1 MKKIAILSAILF
13 FTTLQCTQSEEEF
26 TPEVTQNLEEAATS
40 PLKNNDEETATF
52 AGGCFWCMESPFEK
66 LKGVK
71 EVISGYTGGHK
82 ENPAYKE
89 VSSGST
95 GHLEA
100 IQVIYDPSQI
110 SYSQLL
116 DVFWRQV
123 DPTDPGG
130 QFVDRGQQY
139 TTAIF
144 YHSDKQKEEAAASKA
159 RLQESGRYTPSVV
172 TPIRKASQFYRAED
186 YHQDYYKKNPIRY
199 KFYRFNSG
207 RDRYLKGI
215 WEGKMETS
223 NDKQASQRYK
233 RPDDEELK
241 NKLTPLQYKVTQKNG
256 TERAF
261 ENEYW
266 DNKKEGIYVDI
277 VSGEPLFISTDKFDS
292 GTGWPSFTKPLE
304 PDHVVEK
311 DDSSLFMKRTE
322 VRSTYGDSHLGHVFP
337 DGPEPTGLRY
347 CLNSAA
353 LRFIP
358 KEDLEKTG
366 YGAYKKLFEK

>member
-1 MKKIAILSAILF
+1 MKKLVILF
-13 FTTLQCTQSEEEF
+13 FIFFFATLQCIQSEEEF
-26 TPEVTQNLEEAATS
+26 TPEGAQNPEEAATS
-40 PLKNNDEETATF
+40 PLKTQGEETATF

-66 LKGVK
+66 LTGVK

-82 ENPAYKE
+82 ENPTYEE
-89 VSSGST
+89 VSSGTT
-95 GHLEA
+95 GHLES

-110 SYSQLL
+110 SYTQLL

-144 YHSDKQKEEAAASKA
+144 YHSDKQKEEAEASKS
-159 RLQESGRYTPSVV
+159 RLQDSGRYTAPLV

-233 RPDDEELK
+233 RPNAEELK
-241 NKLTPLQYKVTQKNG
+241 NKLTPLQYKVTRRTGQRG
-256 TERAF
+256 HSTMST
-261 ENEYW
+261 
-266 DNKKEGIYVDI
+266 GITRKR
-277 VSGEPLFISTDKFDS
+277 EFTLISYR
-292 GTGWPSFTKPLE
+292 E
-304 PDHVVEK
+304 
-311 DDSSLFMKRTE
+311 SLFSAQLTNLIP
-322 VRSTYGDSHLGHVFP
+322 VP
-337 DGPEPTGLRY
+337 DGRALPSL
-347 CLNSAA
+347 LNP
-353 LRFIP
+353 IMW
-358 KEDLEKTG
+358 
-366 YGAYKKLFEK
+366 

>member
-1 MKKIAILSAILF
+1 MKKLCILSAIIF
-13 FTTLQCTQSEEEF
+13 FSTLQCIQSEEEYK
-26 TPEVTQNLEEAATS
+26 TEGAETIQKSAVIPLDTDGEEI
-40 PLKNNDEETATF
+40 ATF

-66 LKGVK
+66 LKGVTA
-71 EVISGYTGGHK
+71 VISGYTGGYK
-82 ENPAYKE
+82 ENPAYEE
-89 VSSGST
+89 VSSGTT

-100 IQVIYDPSQI
+100 IQVIYDPAQI
-110 SYSQLL
+110 SYAKLL
-116 DVFWRQV
+116 DVFWMQV

-144 YHSDKQKEEAAASKA
+144 YHSDQQKEQAEASRN
-159 RLQESGRYTPSVV
+159 RLQQSGRYTTSLV
-172 TPIRKASQFYRAED
+172 TPIKKASQFYRAED
-186 YHQDYYKKNPIRY
+186 YHQDYYKNNPIRY

-207 RDRYLKGI
+207 RDRYLKSI
-215 WEGKMETS
+215 WEDGMETS
-223 NDKQASQRYK
+223 KDKKASKAYQR
-233 RPDDEELK
+233 PPEEELK
-241 NKLTPLQYKVTQKNG
+241 NTLTPLQFKVTQKNG

-261 ENEYW
+261 DNEYW
-266 DNKKEGIYVDI
+266 DNKQEGIYVDVI
-277 VSGEPLFISTDKFDS
+277 SGEPLFSSTDKFVS

-322 VRSTYGDSHLGHVFP
+322 VRSQYGESHLGHVFT